1 MKTVGF
7 DNTSSERSRVAR
19 RSRAAWVTISE
30 CCQSGTSITRAV
42 KGHVS
47 LSCRSKA
54 KHLKTQDFL
63 RLANPYCKSNFKK
76 KPALCEQQLLL
87 AANKDKEWGM
97 FERWII
103 LLLLFREQRVTPFP
117 YLLR

>member
-1 MKTVGF
+1 MKDENF
-7 DNTSSERSRVAR
+7 DNASSERSREPVMLEQ
-19 RSRAAWVTISE
+19 SE
-30 CCQSGTSITRAV
+30 A
-42 KGHVS
+42 
-47 LSCRSKA
+47 SKNA
-54 KHLKTQDFL
+54 GLFTPNSNH
-63 RLANPYCKSNFKK
+63 CKSNFKK

-103 LLLLFREQRVTPFP
+103 MLLLLREQRVTPFP

>member
-1 MKTVGF
+1 MPEVLGNYHLQEKRPRTCHPERSEGSQTTVGK
-7 DNTSSERSRVAR
+7 VM
-19 RSRAAWVTISE
+19 
-30 CCQSGTSITRAV
+30 
-42 KGHVS
+42 
-47 LSCRSKA
+47 
-54 KHLKTQDFL
+54 HLKTQDFL
-63 RLANPYCKSNFKK
+63 RLANPHCKSNFKK

>member
-1 MKTVGF
+1 MLEQ
-7 DNTSSERSRVAR
+7 SEA
-19 RSRAAWVTISE
+19 
-30 CCQSGTSITRAV
+30 
-42 KGHVS
+42 
-47 LSCRSKA
+47 SKNA
-54 KHLKTQDFL
+54 GLL
-63 RLANPYCKSNFKK
+63 RLANPHCKSNFKK

-103 LLLLFREQRVTPFP
+103 MLRLCHEQRVTPFP